1 MLIEY
6 EPNKCFNTTNIVTI
20 DVNEPTTFCRDQERY
35 NCLHHGS
42 CDECPQKGNIPY
54 TIVIT
59 FSNDKTRTIE
69 KNTKEDVD
77 TFMNLLKHAMS
88 LCNEQYAKIEQ
99 FKD

>member
-6 EPNKCFNTTNIVTI
+6 EPNKCFNTTNIVTL
-20 DVNEPTTFCRDQERY
+20 DVNEPTTFCIDSDRIH
-35 NCLHHGS
+35 CIHVIS
-42 CDECPQKGNIPY
+42 CKECPYLSVVPY

-69 KNTKEDVD
+69 KDTKEDVD

-88 LCNEQYAKIEQ
+88 LCNEQFVKIEQ